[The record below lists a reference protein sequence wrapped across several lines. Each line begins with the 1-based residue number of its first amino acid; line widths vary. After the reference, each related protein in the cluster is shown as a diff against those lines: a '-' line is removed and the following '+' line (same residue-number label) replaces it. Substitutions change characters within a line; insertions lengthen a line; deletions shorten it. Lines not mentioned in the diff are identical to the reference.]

1 VRGKHLASI
10 DPAGGVQR
18 GFSSTRATVKS
29 ILDSSFR
36 YTNSV
41 ETDLRKTFA
50 RIRREQRAV
59 QQSRQKAEE
68 ESHLKVRLLR
78 QKAV

>member
-1 VRGKHLASI
+1 MRQAFCIVRLSG
-10 DPAGGVQR
+10 R
-18 GFSSTRATVKS
+18 GAARIVSTRATVKS

-50 RIRREQRAV
+50 RIRREQRV
-59 QQSRQKAEE
+59 MQQSRQKAEA
-68 ESHLKVRLLR
+68 ESLLKVRLLR